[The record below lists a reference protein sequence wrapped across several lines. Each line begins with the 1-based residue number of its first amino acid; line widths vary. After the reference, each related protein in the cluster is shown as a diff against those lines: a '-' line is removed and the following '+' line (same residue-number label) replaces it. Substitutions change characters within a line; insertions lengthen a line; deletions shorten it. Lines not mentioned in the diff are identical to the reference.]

1 MSRSPAKL
9 NMKREAAAK
18 NRPVETAARKYRA
31 KQRARNRSHWAVN
44 ARNKLEPN
52 LEHSG
57 HQQIERG
64 LVGLLFPFEIDCA
77 DPRSQKR
84 DLGHPSVCW
93 RLSRFACLLL
103 ARGGRCFLTFP
114 DFSFFSTRSF
124 QAVCSAPASMSSF
137 AAAKRMWVAPFLP
150 HPPATG
156 KNKVGCSST
165 NMACCSGD
173 SIRLPYPWFTEASV
187 AKILPPTRKSAA
199 PMCEPSS
206 APSRSSANRRKSFAV
221 MSTNQ
226 SEIESHGDPARREQ
240 QSQNHGIGGHPPSP
254 PCAGTKLAY
263 QLKMAQ
269 HRRESD
275 DDAQGD

>member
-1 MSRSPAKL
+1 MASTDRAWSGRAVVSMRDRLRGSQVSKARPGAPFGLLRAYLGLRAFFLPA
-9 NMKREAAAK
+9 
-18 NRPVETAARKYRA
+18 V
-31 KQRARNRSHWAVN
+31 V
-44 ARNKLEPN
+44 
-52 LEHSG
+52 G
-57 HQQIERG
+57 
-64 LVGLLFPFEIDCA
+64 VGL
-77 DPRSQKR
+77 R
-84 DLGHPSVCW
+84 
-93 RLSRFACLLL
+93 
-103 ARGGRCFLTFP
+103 FP

-240 QSQNHGIGGHPPSP
+240 QSQNHSIGGHLPSP
-254 PCAGTKLAY
+254 PCSGTKLAY

-269 HRRESD
+269 HRRQSD
-275 DDAQGD
+275 DDTQGD